1 MSNIEKHKLMIFKVD
16 FEKAFDSVNW
26 KFLQNIMRQM
36 GFGEKWRKRIGACLS
51 SASISVLINGSP
63 SKEFKMERGLRQ
75 GDPLSPFLFL
85 LVVEALQIAILE
97 ACSKGFFKGVS
108 LAEGGVNISLLQY
121 ADDALFF
128 GEWSRLNAKNL
139 ILILKCFENASGLKI
154 NLSKSRLFGIGVPEV
169 DVEMVASSL
178 GCIHDYVPF
187 MYLGLLLGKKMRF
200 CDGWNEVVNRF
211 RVRLSSWKSKTL
223 SIGVDSLFAKNLALL
238 GKWKWRF
245 LTEKDALWRLVIKHF
260 YRDDGGFGSSPGSN
274 GNTGTWC
281 DILKAVKGIEGID
294 STFKNSFCLKV
305 SNGLL
310 ITCLDRFFTL

>member
-1 MSNIEKHKLMIFKVD
+1 MEKTMAL
-16 FEKAFDSVNW
+16 
-26 KFLQNIMRQM
+26 
-36 GFGEKWRKRIGACLS
+36 LS
-51 SASISVLINGSP
+51 SLYLGLDQRSP

-154 NLSKSRLFGIGVPEV
+154 NLSK
-169 DVEMVASSL
+169 
-178 GCIHDYVPF
+178 
-187 MYLGLLLGKKMRF
+187 
-200 CDGWNEVVNRF
+200 
-211 RVRLSSWKSKTL
+211 RV
-223 SIGVDSLFAKNLALL
+223 GSLFAKNLALL

-260 YRDDGGFGSSPGSN
+260 YGDDGGFGSSPGSN

-305 SNGLL
+305 SNGSIISFWRDPWCGNGSRLMTIPRAISDVTDMLSL
-310 ITCLDRFFTL
+310 IGNLSLSPDDVDKWTWSQDNSGIFKLQTLSNNIQNLSLADCNLGVHHTWNSWIPRKSFCPSAGKNRRRTLNTA